1 MKLKGFGLRL
11 RVFIVFLAVGFMDYS
26 KPSLMSLTSKLCLLS
41 VVCNAVD
48 PATDSEAVSELSAL
62 LKGF

>member
-11 RVFIVFLAVGFMDYS
+11 RVFIVFLAVDFMDCS
-26 KPSLMSLTSKLCLLS
+26 KPSLMSLASKLCLLR
-41 VVCNAVD
+41 VVCMAVD

-62 LKGF
+62 LNGF